1 MSNHEL
7 IKKQIKRFCFE
18 KLKNN
23 QAPLERFEKLVNSS
37 SNMIENAVKPEII
50 SGAIIFSY
58 LREHKLNGR
67 DGITT
72 KHLADYFGVKPQAI
86 TSKVFDVDCI
96 VSRP

>member
-37 SNMIENAVKPEII
+37 SNMIENAVKPGLCNRK
-50 SGAIIFSY
+50 SA
-58 LREHKLNGR
+58 
-67 DGITT
+67 
-72 KHLADYFGVKPQAI
+72 
-86 TSKVFDVDCI
+86 
-96 VSRP
+96 